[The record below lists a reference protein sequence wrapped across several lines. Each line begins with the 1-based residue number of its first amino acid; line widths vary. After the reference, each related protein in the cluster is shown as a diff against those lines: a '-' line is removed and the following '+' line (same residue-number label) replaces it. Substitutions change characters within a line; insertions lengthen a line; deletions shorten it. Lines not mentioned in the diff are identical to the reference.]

1 MDMTSQQAQQIIA
14 LLQQIL
20 NKLNQ
25 IAQDTDYLKYRV

>member
-25 IAQDTDYLKYRV
+25 IEQDTDYLKYRV